1 MKLRDTLKD
10 FLQKPYESIDSFLE
24 NVIFPVFGEDNFV
37 SAGNSNVLRRYPDL
51 QAIAND
57 NGILSLIQV
66 GSILID
72 GQELNIFDIKVNSH
86 RQLSRSR
93 VAIQSL
99 VRKLISTHS
108 SAFMIFHYDTMEGR
122 WDWRFTFCQK
132 GASNSDSTDA
142 KRYTFLLGPS
152 QSCRTAADNFM
163 KIHDK
168 IEREG
173 ELEIDDIVRA
183 FDVEA
188 LSKEFF
194 DKYVYFYKEY
204 FVKYMCDEAN
214 SMRQD
219 FITTDFNHTGLTPE
233 QIKDKEEKPIR
244 DYLKKLLGRLV
255 FLQFLQKKGWMGVPV
270 DKEWGDGN
278 YDFLRQLFLHA
289 PPEQKDNFLD
299 GVLEPLFTALDTK
312 RTDDIYD
319 TQVPGIGKVKI
330 PYLNG
335 GLFERDSAD
344 EPDTK
349 FPAEYFGELLE
360 FFYEYNFTIDENDPN
375 DAEVGVDPEMLG
387 KIFESQL
394 EDNKDKGAFYTP
406 KEIVQYMCKES
417 LIAYLIS
424 EAQQGDNQSDDAIEE
439 KVRALVDNPEAAIDK
454 INSYDI
460 TLLQVLNDAL
470 VDVKICDPAI
480 GSGAFP
486 MGLLNLL
493 FKCRLTLNE
502 ALEIDTHPA
511 ELKKDIIQN
520 NIYGVDIE
528 KGAIDIARLRF
539 WLSIVVDLDAPEALP
554 NFDYKFMQGNSLLE
568 QYHSVDLSAIA
579 KEKKTI
585 HGEMQISMFEDD
597 LDCLRRE
604 MRSKVSE
611 YFYVTDH
618 QKKYQLREEIFE
630 NVKQQ
635 IAAQH
640 INVTFPDDYDI
651 SANTDFFLW
660 HTWFADVFNRPSK
673 QGFDI
678 VIGNPPYIKELGNE
692 SIFAPVNNSTFGQKY
707 HAGKMDYWYYFM
719 HQAIENV
726 CDDGVISFIT
736 SRYWINSTGAKKVI
750 KHISEETSFI
760 NIVDIGKLKV
770 FDNVL
775 GYHMV
780 SILIKNINSNQC
792 RYYAIKDDVRNL
804 SKGVFT
810 TERVIKREN
819 LFKKNEIVL
828 ENRIEVHTTQV
839 LNDVCN
845 VSQGIVEASDKISSK
860 MYKKKPLPNHYIG
873 EGIFVLSIEE
883 YESLNLSAEEKG
895 IIELFEDNGCLSRY
909 SIDYQKTRRLIYADS
924 FNREKIARDNHFV
937 NIKNHLDNVSE
948 YITSSYKPYGLHRA
962 RKYEDFTQPK
972 LIGPSMF
979 INPCYSYDNRNLFV
993 GMSYNIITPK
1003 AGTNLFFILGVL
1015 NSQYCRDW
1023 LYSHAKHRGAGVDVG
1038 VDKLRTVPIPIAT
1051 PAQQQPIIE
1060 LVDTIIAKKQA
1071 NPKVNTAEEEQQ
1083 IDQQVY
1089 KLYGLT

>member
-1 MKLRDTLKD
+1 MREYVDR
-10 FLQKPYESIDSFLE
+10 FE
-24 NVIFPVFGEDNFV
+24 G
-37 SAGNSNVLRRYPDL
+37 
-51 QAIAND
+51 
-57 NGILSLIQV
+57 
-66 GSILID
+66 
-72 GQELNIFDIKVNSH
+72 
-86 RQLSRSR
+86 
-93 VAIQSL
+93 
-99 VRKLISTHS
+99 
-108 SAFMIFHYDTMEGR
+108 AFIVFHYEQPEGR
-122 WDWRFTFCQK
+122 SWRLSYLEKRQNNA
-132 GASNSDSTDA
+132 ASTNA
-142 KRYTFLLGPS
+142 KRYTYLCGKDYP
-152 QSCRTAADNFM
+152 CRTIA
-163 KIHDK
+163 
-168 IEREG
+168 ERFYALQSQDLNAIN
-173 ELEIDDIVRA
+173 LEKA
-183 FDVEA
+183 FSVEA
-188 LSKEFF
+188 LSDEFF
-194 DKYVYFYKEY
+194 TEYTAQYNNICKYIYENRTDTTRFGEAFADCEDKF
-204 FVKYMCDEAN
+204 
-214 SMRQD
+214 
-219 FITTDFNHTGLTPE
+219 
-233 QIKDKEEKPIR
+233 IR
-244 DYLKKLLGRLV
+244 DYVKKMMGRIT
-255 FLQFLQKKGWMGVPV
+255 FLHFLQKKGWLGVP
-270 DKEWGDGN
+270 KNAEWGQGDVN
-278 YDFLRQLFLHA
+278 FMYHLFEYANDEQKEDFLDL
-289 PPEQKDNFLD
+289 
-299 GVLEPLFTALDTK
+299 VLEPIFFNCLNKPRENDLFDTNVTK
-312 RTDDIYD
+312 
-319 TQVPGIGKVKI
+319 IGEVRI

-335 GLFERDSAD
+335 GLFEKD
-344 EPDTK
+344 EIDKPQSTLPK
-349 FPAEYFGELLE
+349 EIFEKLLD
-360 FFYEYNFTIDENDPN
+360 FYARFNFTIDENDPL
-375 DAEVGVDPEMLG
+375 DAEVGIDPEMLG
-387 KIFESQL
+387 KIFENLL

-406 KEIVQYMCKES
+406 KEIVNYMCKES
-417 LIAYLIS
+417 LIAYLVT
-424 EAQQGDNQSDDAIEE
+424 EAQQACEVNKQRQENFEAAI
-439 KVRALVDNPEAAIDK
+439 RALVEDPEMTVSRIK
-454 INSYDI
+454 RYDERQ
-460 TLLQVLNDAL
+460 LEVLSRAL
-470 VDVKICDPAI
+470 MEVKICDPAI

-493 FKCRLTLNE
+493 FKCRTAVNN
-502 ALEIDTHPA
+502 ALGQNVPPA
-511 ELKKDIIQN
+511 ELKKDIIRN

-539 WLSIVVDLDAPEALP
+539 WLSIVVDLDEPEALP

-568 QYHSVDLSAIA
+568 QFAGVDLSDMFATKATEGKGSGVQLISFD
-579 KEKKTI
+579 EVSTTQTI
-585 HGEMQISMFEDD
+585 LHERLRHYFGMRTGED
-597 LDCLRRE
+597 
-604 MRSKVSE
+604 K
-611 YFYVTDH
+611 H
-618 QKKYQLREEIFE
+618 QLREKVNQAVADLICAKVNEAPE
-630 NVKQQ
+630 LVSQ
-635 IAAQH
+635 IR
-640 INVTFPDDYDI
+640 DI
-651 SANTDFFLW
+651 DVSANDQFFLW
-660 HTWFADVFNRPSK
+660 HTWFAEVFNRPSK

-924 FNREKIARDNHFV
+924 FNHEKIARDNHFV